1 MEFKVSTITPFG
13 PQEFTQRVKPKG
25 TVTIAGEEYRE
36 SVVLHDSGPFA
47 NRVMKT
53 FLRLSDDGLYE
64 RRDDGSE
71 VRLVPRPL
79 TAGQIWINEKETFK
93 FEGIEDFE
101 TFNTTVSACLKI
113 TVLSQETGAD
123 GTVKEGKD
131 IKYYERGKGLIYK
144 SGSNG
149 FLP

>member
-1 MEFKVSTITPFG
+1 M
-13 PQEFTQRVKPKG
+13 KPKG
-25 TVTIAGEEYRE
+25 TVTIAGKEYRE

-47 NRVMKT
+47 YRVMKT
-53 FLRLSDDGLYE
+53 FIRLADDGLYQ

-79 TAGQIWINEKETFK
+79 TAGQIWTNEKETFK

-101 TFNTTVSACLKI
+101 TFNTIVSACLKI
-113 TVLSQETGAD
+113 TVLSRETGAD

-144 SGSNG
+144 SGNNG
-149 FLP
+149 FFDVTKISSKYALSKQNH

>member
-1 MEFKVSTITPFG
+1 
-13 PQEFTQRVKPKG
+13 
-25 TVTIAGEEYRE
+25 
-36 SVVLHDSGPFA
+36 
-47 NRVMKT
+47 MKT
-53 FLRLSDDGLYE
+53 FIRLSDDGLYE

-79 TAGQIWINEKETFK
+79 TAGQIWANGKETFK

-101 TFNTTVSACLKI
+101 TFDTPVPACLKI

-144 SGSNG
+144 SGNNG
-149 FLP
+149 FFEVTKISSKYALSKQNH

>member
-1 MEFKVSTITPFG
+1 M
-13 PQEFTQRVKPKG
+13 
-25 TVTIAGEEYRE
+25 Y
-36 SVVLHDSGPFA
+36 A
-47 NRVMKT
+47 NKK
-53 FLRLSDDGLYE
+53 FIELRTS
-64 RRDDGSE
+64 
-71 VRLVPRPL
+71 
-79 TAGQIWINEKETFK
+79 
-93 FEGIEDFE
+93 
-101 TFNTTVSACLKI
+101 TVSPFLKI